1 MTSKI
6 ALLVALTAS
15 LGFVGTSIAAD
26 GTINFTGTITDNACT
41 VDTGSANQTVNLG
54 TVSSTTFTGAGVT
67 AAPTRFNINLTN
79 CPAAVTT
86 ASVRFDGA
94 TSAANNQILAL
105 SSGQTATNVGVALY
119 EQDSSTLIPIASKT
133 ADRPITATG
142 PNVLTY
148 IAKYYATATPVTA
161 GTANSSATFTIG
173 YN

>member
-1 MTSKI
+1 MKSK
-6 ALLVALTAS
+6 LGVLVVLTAS
-15 LGFVGTSIAAD
+15 LGFVGTTIAAD
-26 GTINFTGTITDNACT
+26 GNITFTGTITDNACT

-54 TVSSTTFTGAGVT
+54 TVSSTAFTAAGVT

-86 ASVRFDGA
+86 ANVRFDGRTA
-94 TSAANNQILAL
+94 AANSQILAL
-105 SSGQTATNVGVALY
+105 SAGQTATNVGVALY
-119 EQDSSTLIPIASKT
+119 EQDSSTLLPIASKS
-133 ADRPITATG
+133 ADRPITAAG

-161 GTANSSATFTIG
+161 GTANSAATFTIG

>member
-1 MTSKI
+1 MKSKF
-6 ALLVALTAS
+6 AVLVAITAS
-15 LGFVGTSIAAD
+15 LGFIGTTTAAD

-41 VDTGSANQTVNLG
+41 VDTGSSNQTVNLG
-54 TVSSTTFTGAGVT
+54 TVSSKTFT
-67 AAPTRFNINLTN
+67 AAPTRFNINLTS
-79 CPAAVTT
+79 CPAAVTS

-105 SSGQTATNVGVALY
+105 NSGQTATNVGVALY
-119 EQDSSTLIPIASKT
+119 EQDSTTLIPIASKS
-133 ADRPITATG
+133 ADRPITAAG

-161 GTANSSATFTIG
+161 GTANSTATFTIA